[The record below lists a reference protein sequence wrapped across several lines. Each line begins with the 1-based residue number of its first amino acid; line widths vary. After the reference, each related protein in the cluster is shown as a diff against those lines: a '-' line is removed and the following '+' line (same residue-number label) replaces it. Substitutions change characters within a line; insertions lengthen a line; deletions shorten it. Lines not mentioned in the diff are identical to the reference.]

1 MTKLF
6 KEDSEVKR
14 ILWMLFVV
22 VALVAYVPVCSADIV
37 LTDQNSAVNIDTDN
51 GAGAW
56 SWTMNGVNHLF
67 QQWFWYRIGNTAEQQ
82 IDALSAPTEVV
93 LAPNIATVTY
103 SGGGLSVSVL
113 YALTGSPVPQ
123 LTSDVAEVITL
134 KNTGSTVMDL
144 HFFQYSDFDL
154 NGVSGGQSVL
164 ITGAPPNTAVQQGGG
179 IVMAE
184 TAVVSAPN
192 RYEAGIWPATFNK
205 LTNGVADNLN
215 NVASAGPGDATWAFQ
230 WDATLAA
237 NGGTFLI
244 SKNKKLDVIPEPTA
258 ILLLGTGLLLIGRR
272 FRKIA

>member
-22 VALVAYVPVCSADIV
+22 VALVAYTPVCSADVV
-37 LTDQNSAVNIDTDN
+37 LTDQNSSLSIDTDN
-51 GAGAW
+51 SAGAW
-56 SWTMNGVNHLF
+56 NWTVDGVNHLF
-67 QQWFWYRIGNTAEQQ
+67 QQWFWYRIGNNAEQT
-82 IDALSAPTEVV
+82 IDTLSAPAEVAV
-93 LAPNIATVTY
+93 GNIATITY
-103 SGGGLSVSVL
+103 AGGGLQVKITYVL
-113 YALTGSPVPQ
+113 SGSTAGQ
-123 LTSDVAEVITL
+123 QTSDLGEIISL
-134 KNTGSTVMDL
+134 KNTGGAPMDL